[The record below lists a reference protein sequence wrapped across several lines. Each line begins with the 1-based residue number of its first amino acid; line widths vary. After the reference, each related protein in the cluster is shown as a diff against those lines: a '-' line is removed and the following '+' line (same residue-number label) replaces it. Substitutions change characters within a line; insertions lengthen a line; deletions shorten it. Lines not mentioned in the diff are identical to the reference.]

1 MTTDTKTVRMLHGP
15 ASKAAATH
23 LQHHG
28 FDVLSVSAEIFD
40 AAQEL
45 AQRLGF
51 TDAEET
57 LARVREATTEPQP
70 FRPGQWAVINVPGEY
85 RRNGQVCRV
94 VKSPGHDHDVDL
106 HTGLDCVSGFS
117 RAEVRHATP
126 DEIAVAALTGRLI
139 VPPDLAV
146 PEPARTLVQAL
157 AEVQDDVAYL
167 RAQAVAYLLVQGH
180 ESVSFA
186 YRRAAEK
193 IEASLSGVKPHLQSV
208 APKGVPVQAVRE
220 LAASLRSSANDQ
232 QRRYADLG
240 RQAYAVAAAAY
251 DAAAELVEALLR
263 DEKSG

>member
-28 FDVLSVSAEIFD
+28 FDVLGVSAEIFD

-51 TDAEET
+51 ADAEEM
-57 LARVREATTEPQP
+57 LARVREVATEPQP

-106 HTGLDCVSGFS
+106 QTGLDCVSGFS

-139 VPPDLAV
+139 VPPGFDA
-146 PEPARTLVQAL
+146 PKP
-157 AEVQDDVAYL
+157 EVQTVASKVGGIS
-167 RAQAVAYLLVQGH
+167 RA
-180 ESVSFA
+180 
-186 YRRAAEK
+186 
-193 IEASLSGVKPHLQSV
+193 
-208 APKGVPVQAVRE
+208 
-220 LAASLRSSANDQ
+220 
-232 QRRYADLG
+232 
-240 RQAYAVAAAAY
+240 
-251 DAAAELVEALLR
+251 
-263 DEKSG
+263 